1 MREVPSPTRGSGATV
16 CCGGHRERCLF
27 GHMHSWSTWYEGGKL
42 QRTTDTFHCH
52 VCGGVCTAD
61 EEDCPATSA
70 PHTSTSSAIVAGTS
84 LRASRRTA
92 GLAGR
97 YVNADPPPSHPPD
110 DPIWIEHAAIALAEA
125 HGASIA
131 LTGAILNAQRKIT
144 DLAVEWAERQSPQRT
159 PHQKG
164 EQ

>member
-1 MREVPSPTRGSGATV
+1 MPDVSQAREAVRRCRELHRDV
-16 CCGGHRERCLF
+16 MGG
-27 GHMHSWSTWYEGGKL
+27 MSTAELKL
-42 QRTTDTFHCH
+42 E
-52 VCGGVCTAD
+52 VM
-61 EEDCPATSA
+61 
-70 PHTSTSSAIVAGTS
+70 
-84 LRASRRTA
+84 
-92 GLAGR
+92 AGR

-131 LTGAILNAQRKIT
+131 LTGAILNAQCKVT